1 MMKNNQEIEV
11 SFGGLNESP
20 GEVTSVKEDSL
31 EPAVTKQNEVSQVVG
46 ETVEEQEEE
55 HDAYAEAVDRLFEQ
69 YQVFQEG
76 MQGLPK
82 LAAKPA
88 LMQMTLD
95 KLLKTFKEEVKHFR
109 KGNYQVEEMYEE
121 GHGFI
126 LQALDKYDEFLTEY
140 PKALAGKGGL
150 KAMKKIKDLG
160 ALSGRAD
167 QDMKAAFRSFDQAVN
182 GGGKG

>member
-1 MMKNNQEIEV
+1 MMKNKQEIEV
-11 SFGGLNESP
+11 SFGGINESP
-20 GEVTSVKEDSL
+20 DEVTPIKEDSL
-31 EPAVTKQNEVSQVVG
+31 KPADAEQDEVSQVVG
-46 ETVEEQEEE
+46 ETSEEKEEE
-55 HDAYAEAVDRLFEQ
+55 HDAYAEAVDSLFEQ

-82 LAAKPA
+82 LATKPA

-95 KLLKTFKEEVKHFR
+95 KILKTFKDEIKRFRNGGYEVDA
-109 KGNYQVEEMYEE
+109 MYEE
-121 GHGFI
+121 GHAFI
-126 LQALDKYDEFLTEY
+126 LQALDKYDEFLEEY

-160 ALSGRAD
+160 TLSGRAD

-182 GGGKG
+182 GGGQA